1 MLAVVSLWPL
11 ICLKSPKQQTAEAR
25 FYCPSMRKGDR
36 ATSAWWMGSNWESKG
51 WDKGVV
57 SRHKTLLLPAFTY
70 TETLLFKCIH
80 VWVCV
85 VWITGKLCYQR
96 DSYIPDSLWEL
107 DIKQYCTEK
116 LSRMCD
122 SFPFSFSPTVEWIDH
137 VRQRA
142 ELWDLLYT
150 VEPDDLLKPVLRW

>member
-57 SRHKTLLLPAFTY
+57 SRHKTLFLPAFTY

-116 LSRMCD
+116 LSRMCKA
-122 SFPFSFSPTVEWIDH
+122 SLTLFPLVSARLLS
-137 VRQRA
+137 
-142 ELWDLLYT
+142 ELITSDKEQSYEICCIQLNHT
-150 VEPDDLLKPVLRW
+150 TC